1 MESGEIVNHQT
12 NSLVKIS
19 IAIVFSFISLSYTAG
34 QHGSSAKERPVSIA
48 TFDVDATPPV
58 GSHMA
63 YQPVINTWDM
73 GLRARGI
80 VLLGGSKPIVLCAVD
95 WLAISNESH
104 DAFRLALA
112 DAANTTPEYVA
123 VHTLHQHDAPRSDF
137 TTEHILKEARLEP
150 LSFDGGFTREVIQRL
165 AKAVKESL
173 KQAQPVTHLGLG
185 EARVFNVASNRRI
198 LGADGRVRAGRMSSC
213 KDPALRAEPEGLIDP
228 EISMVSFWN
237 NDKPVA
243 VLSYYATHP
252 QSYYMTQVPNPDF
265 PGIARFQRQLDVPEA
280 LHVHFTGAAGNIAAG
295 KYNDGSKQNRAILAE
310 RLADGMKRAWEG
322 TVRRPLSGKDIR
334 WQIEPVKL
342 PAGQELQSL
351 SKHLDARKK
360 DTTFLLATPW
370 YKNATQVAWLERS
383 RQGKSIDVSCLT
395 LGDARIL
402 HLPGEL
408 FVEYQ
413 LAAKK
418 MASDQFVAI
427 AAYGDGGPG
436 YIGTSIAYDQGGY
449 EITVSNVGPD
459 SERALM
465 KAIENLINGKGR

>member
-1 MESGEIVNHQT
+1 M
-12 NSLVKIS
+12 KIT
-19 IAIVFSFISLSYTAG
+19 ITIVFSLIFLTFGLA
-34 QHGSSAKERPVSIA
+34 QHVSSPNEGGLSIA

-80 VLLGGSKPIVLCAVD
+80 VLLGAEKPIVLCAVD
-95 WLAISNESH
+95 WLGISNESH
-104 DAFRLALA
+104 DAFRLAIA

-123 VHTLHQHDAPRSDF
+123 VHTLHQHDAPRSDL
-137 TTEHILKEARLEP
+137 TTERILRQARLQP
-150 LSFDGGFTREVIQRL
+150 LNFDGSFTREVIQRL
-165 AKAVKESL
+165 AKAAKESL
-173 KQAQPVTHLGLG
+173 KQAQSVTHVGLG
-185 EARVFNVASNRRI
+185 SAHVFKVASNRRI
-198 LGADGRVRAGRMSSC
+198 LGPDGKVRAGRMSSC
-213 KDPALRAEPEGLIDP
+213 KDAALRAEPEGLIDP
-228 EISMVSFWN
+228 ELSMVSFWN

-265 PGIARFQRQLDVPEA
+265 PGIARFHRQLAVPEA

-310 RLADGMKRAWEG
+310 RIADGMKRAWDN
-322 TVRRPLSGKDIR
+322 TLRQPIARKDVR
-334 WQIEPVKL
+334 WQVEAVKL
-342 PAGQELQSL
+342 PGGKEIQSL
-351 SKHLDARKK
+351 LKDFDARKK

-370 YKNATQVAWLERS
+370 HKNATQLAWLERS

-395 LGDARIL
+395 LGQARIL

-418 MASDQFVAI
+418 MAPNQFVAM

-436 YIGTSIAYDQGGY
+436 YIGTAIAYDQGGY
-449 EITVSNVGPD
+449 EITVSNVGAE
-459 SERALM
+459 SERVLM